1 MNDTRSTRH
10 GFSRHELE
18 DIAHGLNPS
27 AIDDMEFLETLSYMG
42 CFLMSPWVY
51 HFNEQQE
58 LEPLTPIQYRDDYSL
73 DKAGIL
79 LAVMDRMVH
88 QQTQDSLAV

>member
-1 MNDTRSTRH
+1 MGFARSTRH
-10 GFSRHELE
+10 GFTRQELD
-18 DIAHGLNPS
+18 DITRGLSPS
-27 AIDDMEFLETLSYMG
+27 AIDDMEFMETLSYAG

-51 HFNEQQE
+51 HFNDQQE

-79 LAVMDRMVH
+79 LAVMDRLG
-88 QQTQDSLAV
+88 QIQRQDSCLM

>member
-1 MNDTRSTRH
+1 MSTTRH
-10 GFSRHELE
+10 GFTRHELE
-18 DIAHGLNPS
+18 DIAHGLNCS
-27 AIDDMEFLETLSYMG
+27 SIDDMEFLETLSYTG

-58 LEPLTPIQYRDDYSL
+58 LEPLTPIQYRDDYTL

-79 LAVMDRMVH
+79 LAVMDRLGYT
-88 QQTQDSLAV
+88 QPQDSCIA